1 MRCVRVH
8 ATIMSFLLCSV
19 HHSDGLHFCIAIA
32 SATLLG
38 VGRRGGFSSLLFPD
52 VTVTVGFF
60 PSRCFRRRPPF
71 VDLFSNFYVIGYGT
85 SFPVGLKLKIL
96 SLKVGLFT
104 PCIQNCMQ
112 ENLVEIF
119 HFHFLGV
126 VRSLEERK
134 EAVFFCQPC
143 RKTLEGHASR
153 FTHCAPNHTLFLG
166 ERIYWE

>member
-71 VDLFSNFYVIGYGT
+71 VDLFRNFYVIGYGT

-96 SLKVGLFT
+96 SLKVGLIC
-104 PCIQNCMQ
+104 PCIRNC
-112 ENLVEIF
+112 VEDNIVELF
-119 HFHFLGV
+119 HLHFLGV
-126 VRSLEERK
+126 VKSWKDRQE
-134 EAVFFCQPC
+134 VVHFHQPSHG
-143 RKTLEGHASR
+143 TLEGSV
-153 FTHCAPNHTLFLG
+153 
-166 ERIYWE
+166 